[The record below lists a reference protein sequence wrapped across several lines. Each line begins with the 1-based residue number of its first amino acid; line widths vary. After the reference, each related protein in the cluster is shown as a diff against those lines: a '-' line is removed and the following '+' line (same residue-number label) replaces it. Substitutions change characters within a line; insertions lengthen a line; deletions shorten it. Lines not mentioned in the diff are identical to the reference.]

1 MSAVNF
7 LAWIVI
13 TAGIFVEAFGILALL
28 TFVHNRI
35 KLKYWEVEDTG
46 RAYAGHYVYRC
57 GCFVI
62 QYCARQRNKI

>member
-1 MSAVNF
+1 MSVVNF

-35 KLKYWEVEDTG
+35 KHKYWEVD
-46 RAYAGHYVYRC
+46 
-57 GCFVI
+57 
-62 QYCARQRNKI
+62 